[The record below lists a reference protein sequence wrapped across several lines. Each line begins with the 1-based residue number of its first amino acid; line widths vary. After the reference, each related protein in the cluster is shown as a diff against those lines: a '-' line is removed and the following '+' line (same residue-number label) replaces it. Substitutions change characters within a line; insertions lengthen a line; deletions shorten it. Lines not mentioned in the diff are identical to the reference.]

1 MVSGHMNMLDEID
14 RVFQLEID
22 TLVKTKAH
30 LDGNYAKAAELL
42 FDCQG
47 KIVVTGMGKSGLIAQ
62 KIAATMVSTGT
73 EAAFLHPAEARHGDA
88 GVLRKGDLLL
98 AISKSG
104 ETDELLTLLPYTKQI
119 GVSVVSI
126 TAAPAS
132 TLAKNSDLTL
142 FTPVDEEACP
152 LNLAPTSSTTAALVV
167 GDALAM
173 TLMRRR
179 GLTPESFAL
188 FHPGGQLGKRLLLTV
203 ADTMRGEDNNPVME
217 IGDTVQNMLY
227 EISNKRC
234 GAVSIIDYEG
244 HLMGL
249 VTDRDIRRVLEQKKD
264 LFSLGLGDIMN
275 EEPTYIYSDMK
286 AIEALRLMEDRRK
299 PFVVLPVLDRA
310 SNKVVGMV
318 HLHDLVA
325 NGL

>member
-1 MVSGHMNMLDEID
+1 MNMLDEMD

-22 TLVKTKAH
+22 TLVKIRAQ
-30 LDGNYAKAAELL
+30 LDDNYAKAAELL
-42 FDCQG
+42 FGCQG
-47 KIVVTGMGKSGLIAQ
+47 KVVVTGMGKSGLIAQ
-62 KIAATMVSTGT
+62 KIAATMISTGT

-104 ETDELLTLLPYTKQI
+104 ETDELLTLLPYMKQI

-126 TAAPAS
+126 TAAPDS
-132 TLAKNSDLTL
+132 TLARNSDLIL

-179 GLTPESFAL
+179 GITPENFAL

-203 ADTMRGEDNNPVME
+203 ADTMRGEDNNPVVE
-217 IGDTVQNMLY
+217 IGDTIQNMLY

-234 GAVSIIDYEG
+234 GAVSIIDDKG
-244 HLMGL
+244 RLMGL
-249 VTDRDIRRVLEQKKD
+249 VTDRDIRRILEQQQD
-264 LFSLGLGDIMN
+264 LFAMGLADIMN
-275 EEPTYIYSDMK
+275 RQPTFVYSDVK
-286 AIEALRLMEDRRK
+286 AIEALQLMEERES
-299 PFVVLPVLDRA
+299 PFVVLPVLDRV
-310 SNKVVGMV
+310 SNIVVGMV